1 MVKGGFGLE
10 LRLGLAA
17 RTTKDLGLPC
27 GSYSYRSASPVDDRA
42 ERAWRGQ
49 QRAWEPPEDPE
60 ADENAPGFEVLAPDP
75 NLTRR
80 LLFGWSRAAARIP
93 PRQKVQERIL
103 ALRLAYSSAEMAPES
118 SNVLAWLSS
127 CAGVLPA
134 TERM

>member
-1 MVKGGFGLE
+1 MMFLSEKKNEKRPETHYYVS
-10 LRLGLAA
+10 GLAS
-17 RTTKDLGLPC
+17 T
-27 GSYSYRSASPVDDRA
+27 A
-42 ERAWRGQ
+42 ELQ
-49 QRAWEPPEDPE
+49 SWEPKLKSKSSRARHDCQLRRWYLRMGDPRSRQ
-60 ADENAPGFEVLAPDP
+60 P
-75 NLTRR
+75 
-80 LLFGWSRAAARIP
+80 LFGWSRAAARIP

>member
-93 PRQKVQERIL
+93 PGRR
-103 ALRLAYSSAEMAPES
+103 LRKGSWP
-118 SNVLAWLSS
+118 
-127 CAGVLPA
+127 
-134 TERM
+134 